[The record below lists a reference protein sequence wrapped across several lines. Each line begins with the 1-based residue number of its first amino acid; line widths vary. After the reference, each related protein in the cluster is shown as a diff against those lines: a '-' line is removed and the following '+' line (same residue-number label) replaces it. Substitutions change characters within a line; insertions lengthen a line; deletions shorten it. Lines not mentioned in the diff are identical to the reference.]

1 LPTIFFTRVCAGRLN
16 RPVNG
21 GRIIGSKEWP
31 SYNRDGKQEIQNMK
45 NNTFIAGLQTGLLH
59 TGTAIHRLLFWCVM
73 LVISGP
79 GMAGQGPV
87 EVLQSMTST
96 LEEIVRQDPDIIYD
110 QQRLR
115 DIAHEVVLPH
125 VDMRTLSRWVLGKNW
140 RKATPEQRD
149 AFVTEFQELLLGTYL
164 QQVKTYDGEVAHF
177 LPLRGGQK
185 EGRAVVN
192 AEIDQPNGPVIHV
205 IFRMHQVK
213 TEWLIFDVSVEGISL
228 VATHRSG
235 FNSEIRKSG
244 LDELIARLQKMNERN
259 IEESADVVIKAKA
272 E

>member
-1 LPTIFFTRVCAGRLN
+1 
-16 RPVNG
+16 
-21 GRIIGSKEWP
+21 
-31 SYNRDGKQEIQNMK
+31 MK
-45 NNTFIAGLQTGLLH
+45 NNNRIMGRRTGLFH
-59 TGTAIHRLLFWCVM
+59 TGATLQWLLFWC
-73 LVISGP
+73 LLLAISRP

-87 EVLQSMTST
+87 EVLQSMTNT
-96 LEEIVRQDPDIIYD
+96 LEEIVSQDPDIIYD
-110 QQRLR
+110 QPRLR
-115 DIAHEVVLPH
+115 VIAHGVVLPH
-125 VDMRTLSRWVLGKNW
+125 VDMRTMSRWVLGKNW

-149 AFVTEFQELLLGTYL
+149 AFVVEFQELLLNSYL
-164 QQVKTYDGEVAHF
+164 QQVKAYDGEVARF
-177 LPLRGGQK
+177 LPLRS
-185 EGRAVVN
+185 EPEAGRAVVN
-192 AEIDQPNGPVIHV
+192 AEIEQPNGPVIHV

>member
-1 LPTIFFTRVCAGRLN
+1 
-16 RPVNG
+16 
-21 GRIIGSKEWP
+21 
-31 SYNRDGKQEIQNMK
+31 MK
-45 NNTFIAGLQTGLLH
+45 NNKLIMGLRPGSYHLGAALQW
-59 TGTAIHRLLFWCVM
+59 LLFWCMM
-73 LVISGP
+73 LVFSRP
-79 GMAGQGPV
+79 GVAAQGPV